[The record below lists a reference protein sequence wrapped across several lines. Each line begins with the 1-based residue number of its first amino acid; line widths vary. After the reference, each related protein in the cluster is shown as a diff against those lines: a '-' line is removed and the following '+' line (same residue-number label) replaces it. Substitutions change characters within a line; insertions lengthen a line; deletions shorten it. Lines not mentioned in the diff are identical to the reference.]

1 MSAQRDRLR
10 RRLKA
15 IPAATIAATAPALRK
30 AADQMADTMLQFVP
44 VDTGE
49 LAESITVT
57 PAGHTTPPYSQPG
70 GSMSVPANAVAVTVG
85 NADVRYGHLVEYGTT
100 KAPPDPFFWPAV
112 RLHRKKATSSIKRA
126 VAKAVRS
133 TKA

>member
-10 RRLKA
+10 RRLQA
-15 IPAATIAATAPALRK
+15 IPAATLAATAPALRK
-30 AADQMADTMLQFVP
+30 AAEQMADTMRGFVP

-49 LAESITVT
+49 LKESIVVT

-70 GSMSVPANAVAVTVG
+70 GSLAVPANAVAVTVG
-85 NADVRYGHLVEYGTT
+85 NTDVRYGHLIEYGTS
-100 KAPPDPFFWPAV
+100 KAPPHPFFWPAV
-112 RLHRKKATSSIKRA
+112 RLHQKQATRSIKRA